1 MSIENIS
8 KTSLNARVANT
19 GRVEANQ
26 SQIKADKGKRT
37 AHAKLDTVDISKEA
51 RNLEQTVE
59 NLKTV
64 VREIPEVRD
73 AKVEEVRAKLKDGFY
88 DRPEVIEEVAN
99 KVIDAFSIKKQE
111 S

>member
-8 KTSLNARVANT
+8 KNSLNARVANT

-26 SQIKADKGKRT
+26 SQAKAEKGKRPVHT
-37 AHAKLDTVDISKEA
+37 KLDTVDISKEA

-64 VREIPEVRD
+64 VSEIPDVRD

-88 DRPEVIEEVAN
+88 DRQEVIEDVAN
-99 KVIDAFSIKKQE
+99 KVIDAFSIKKQG

>member
-8 KTSLNARVANT
+8 KTSLNAKVANT

-26 SQIKADKGKRT
+26 SQIKAEKGKRP
-37 AHAKLDTVDISKEA
+37 AHAKLDTVDISKDA

-64 VREIPEVRD
+64 VREIPDVRD

-99 KVIDAFSIKKQE
+99 KGVNAFSIKRQD

>member
-8 KTSLNARVANT
+8 KTSLNARVANA
-19 GRVEANQ
+19 GRVEVNQ
-26 SQIKADKGKRT
+26 SQIKAEKGKRPVHT
-37 AHAKLDTVDISKEA
+37 KPDTVDISKEA
-51 RNLEQTVE
+51 RNLEQTVD

-64 VREIPEVRD
+64 VSEIPDVRD
-73 AKVEEVRAKLKDGFY
+73 AKMEEVRAKLKNGFY

-99 KVIDAFSIKKQE
+99 KVIDAFRTEKQE

>member
-8 KTSLNARVANT
+8 KTSLNAKVANA
-19 GRVEANQ
+19 GRIEANQ
-26 SQIKADKGKRT
+26 SQIKAEKGKRT

-64 VREIPEVRD
+64 VREIPDVRD

>member
-26 SQIKADKGKRT
+26 SQVKAEKGKRSVHT
-37 AHAKLDTVDISKEA
+37 KLDTVDISKEA
-51 RNLEQTVE
+51 RNLEQTVK

-64 VREIPEVRD
+64 VSEIPDVRD

-88 DRPEVIEEVAN
+88 DRPEVAEEVAN
-99 KVIDAFSIKKQE
+99 KVIDAFTVKRQE

>member
-1 MSIENIS
+1 MSIENVS

-26 SQIKADKGKRT
+26 SQIKAEKGKRD
-37 AHAKLDTVDISKEA
+37 AHAKLDTVDISKET
-51 RNLEQTVE
+51 RDLEQTVE

-64 VREIPEVRD
+64 VREIQDVRD
-73 AKVEEVRAKLKDGFY
+73 AKMEEVRAKLKDGFY

-99 KVIDAFSIKKQE
+99 KVIDAFRTEKQE

>member
-1 MSIENIS
+1 MSIDNIS
-8 KTSLNARVANT
+8 KTSLNTGVANT
-19 GRVEANQ
+19 GRVESNQ
-26 SQIKADKGKRT
+26 SQIKAEKGKRD

-64 VREIPEVRD
+64 VRDIPYVRD

-88 DRPEVIEEVAN
+88 DRPEVIAEVAN

>member
-19 GRVEANQ
+19 GRVESNQ
-26 SQIKADKGKRT
+26 SQIKAEKGKRT

-64 VREIPEVRD
+64 VREIPGVRD
-73 AKVEEVRAKLKDGFY
+73 AKVEEVRAKLKDGVY
-88 DRPEVIEEVAN
+88 GKYMSRYARMV
-99 KVIDAFSIKKQE
+99 
-111 S
+111 

>member
-26 SQIKADKGKRT
+26 SQVKAEKDKRSVHT
-37 AHAKLDTVDISKEA
+37 KLDTVDISKEA

-64 VREIPEVRD
+64 VSEIPDVRD

-99 KVIDAFSIKKQE
+99 KVIDAFTVKRQE

>member
-8 KTSLNARVANT
+8 KTSLNAKIANA

-26 SQIKADKGKRT
+26 SQIKAEKGKRT

-64 VREIPEVRD
+64 VREIPGVRD

>member
-8 KTSLNARVANT
+8 KTSLNAKIANA

-26 SQIKADKGKRT
+26 SQIKAEKDKRD

-51 RNLEQTVE
+51 RNLEQTVG

-64 VREIPEVRD
+64 VSEIPDVRD

-88 DRPEVIEEVAN
+88 DRPEVIEEVAS
-99 KVIDAFSIKKQE
+99 KVIGAFSIKKQE
-111 S
+111 P

>member
-8 KTSLNARVANT
+8 KNSLNARVANT

-26 SQIKADKGKRT
+26 SQIKAEKGKRPVHT
-37 AHAKLDTVDISKEA
+37 KLDTVDISKEA

-59 NLKTV
+59 NLKIA
-64 VREIPEVRD
+64 VREIPDVRD

-88 DRPEVIEEVAN
+88 DRQEVIEDVAN
-99 KVIDAFSIKKQE
+99 KVIDAFTIKRQE

>member
-8 KTSLNARVANT
+8 KTSLNAKIANA

-26 SQIKADKGKRT
+26 SQIKAEKGKRD

-51 RNLEQTVE
+51 RNLEQTVG

-64 VREIPEVRD
+64 VSEIPDVRD
-73 AKVEEVRAKLKDGFY
+73 AKMEEVRAKLKDGFY

>member
-8 KTSLNARVANT
+8 KTSLNAKVANP
-19 GRVEANQ
+19 GRIEANQ
-26 SQIKADKGKRT
+26 SQIKAEKGKRD

-51 RNLEQTVE
+51 RNLEQTVG

-64 VREIPEVRD
+64 VSEIPDVRD
-73 AKVEEVRAKLKDGFY
+73 AKVVEVRAKLKDGFY

-99 KVIDAFSIKKQE
+99 KVIDAFSSKRQE

>member
-19 GRVEANQ
+19 GRIEANQ
-26 SQIKADKGKRT
+26 SQGKAEKGKRT

-51 RNLEQTVE
+51 RNLEQTVGH
-59 NLKTV
+59 LKTV
-64 VREIPEVRD
+64 VGEIPDVRD

-99 KVIDAFSIKKQE
+99 KVVEAFSIKRQE

>member
-26 SQIKADKGKRT
+26 SQIKAEKGKRA

-64 VREIPEVRD
+64 VSDIPDVRD
-73 AKVEEVRAKLKDGFY
+73 AKMEEVRAKLKDGFY

-99 KVIDAFSIKKQE
+99 KVIDAFSSKRQE